1 MPLFFAC
8 EMTVN
13 VLIFFMGDV
22 EPREDH
28 IWLCLESL
36 EDSTNSKYPLCAREY
51 SGYIRGF
58 REPNLCDTK
67 KLTL

>member
-1 MPLFFAC
+1 MA
-8 EMTVN
+8 VS

-22 EPREDH
+22 EPREDY
-28 IWLCLESL
+28 IWLFLDSL

-58 REPNLCDTK
+58 REPSLYDTK
-67 KLTL
+67 KLAL